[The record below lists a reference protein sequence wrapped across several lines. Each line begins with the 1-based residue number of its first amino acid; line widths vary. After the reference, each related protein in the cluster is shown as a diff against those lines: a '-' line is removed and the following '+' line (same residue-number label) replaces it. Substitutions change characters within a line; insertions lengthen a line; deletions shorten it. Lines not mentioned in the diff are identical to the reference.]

1 MEKYDIK
8 YLEALE
14 NLSLKIISS
23 FDEKYLQNLKEN
35 FSYMQSLSVE
45 VFFSWFEED
54 MKKIIN
60 LIVNKNP
67 IEYDT
72 IMKNSKKISN
82 YEELVNFYMIGFREF
97 VFLRFLNK
105 SIEFNFKDVVFKFM
119 KSDFNKI
126 PENLEIN
133 TINKIEFPFLKK
145 KLEKTKEN
153 YCPFLFFE
161 RRQEIFDEMLSF
173 SDKFF
178 EVVKEATII
187 NVEIFPRGEKELSH
201 EDLFLMGKLNI

>member
-126 PENLEIN
+126 PENLGIN

-145 KLEKTKEN
+145 NLKKQKKIIVHSFFLREDKKYLMKCFPFQTNFLKL
-153 YCPFLFFE
+153 L
-161 RRQEIFDEMLSF
+161 R
-173 SDKFF
+173 
-178 EVVKEATII
+178 
-187 NVEIFPRGEKELSH
+187 
-201 EDLFLMGKLNI
+201 KLQL